1 MVVKKKT
8 EPEVLA
14 ISIPEKEL
22 DQRSLENLKAIV
34 TTKGSLLKK
43 ALGTDSLEILT
54 DEGRISFPW
63 FRFSGEPAQT
73 KAYTHLVN
81 ALCDMAK
88 KLKRVN
94 VKEEKAVENEKYA
107 FRCFLLRLG
116 FIGDEYKDERK
127 VLLQNFSGSSAF
139 KYEKRNTEVAE

>member
-8 EPEVLA
+8 EPDVLA
-14 ISIPEKEL
+14 ISIPEIEL
-22 DQRSLENLKAIV
+22 DQHSLENLKSIV
-34 TTKGSLLKK
+34 ITKGSLLKK
-43 ALGTDSLEILT
+43 ALGTESLEILNE
-54 DEGRISFPW
+54 EGRISFPW
-63 FRFSGEPAQT
+63 FRFSGDPVQT
-73 KAYTHLVN
+73 KACTHLVS

-94 VKEEKAVENEKYA
+94 QKEEKAVENEKYA

-127 VLLQNFSGSSAF
+127 ILLQNFSGSSAF
-139 KYEKRNTEVAE
+139 KNEKKNTEVEE

>member
-8 EPEVLA
+8 EPDVLA

-22 DQRSLENLKAIV
+22 DQHSLENLKSIV
-34 TTKGSLLKK
+34 ITKGSLLKK
-43 ALGTDSLEILT
+43 ALGTESLEILNE
-54 DEGRISFPW
+54 EGRISFPW
-63 FRFSGEPAQT
+63 FRFSGDPVQT
-73 KAYTHLVN
+73 KAYTHLVS

-94 VKEEKAVENEKYA
+94 QKEEKAVENEKYA

-127 VLLQNFSGSSAF
+127 ILLQNFSGSSAF
-139 KYEKRNTEVAE
+139 KNEKKNTEVEE